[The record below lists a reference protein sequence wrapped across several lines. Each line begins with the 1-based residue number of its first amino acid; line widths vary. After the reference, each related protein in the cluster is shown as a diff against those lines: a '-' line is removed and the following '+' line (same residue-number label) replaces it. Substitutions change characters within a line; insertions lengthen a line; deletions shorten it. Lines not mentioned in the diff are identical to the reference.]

1 MEQLLFRSGWHRT
14 DWQLFAV
21 YGAGE
26 GIRTPDLLITN
37 QLLYR
42 TELRQQDKPFIL
54 ARLLRT
60 RTLLTLKFNFS
71 TNIPMTT
78 LL

>member
-1 MEQLLFRSGWHRT
+1 
-14 DWQLFAV
+14 
-21 YGAGE
+21 
-26 GIRTPDLLITN
+26 
-37 QLLYR
+37 
-42 TELRQQDKPFIL
+42 
-54 ARLLRT
+54 LLRT